1 MLLPMKT
8 FLKHYWLSLPVLL
21 AVLVCVSIL
30 LMLGYP
36 TFLNLLVGILTFF
49 AILALS
55 VSWIFLARKKE
66 WKKFAVSFGLSA
78 FIVLTLG
85 VFSTFVAMSSPDGFG
100 RSHPIPID
108 LKYNIPLK
116 SADPF
121 IYHDKD
127 ETAQVDST
135 DSNTWLQIWDDF
147 GQGGIYKY
155 DFYYGTLPAGEIF
168 LKCFEV
174 TDNYRLS
181 EERLTEAS
189 KVEIPANSSFAK
201 IVGKKEFVIYEGD
214 FDDYYAARIEVW
226 FRDAES
232 GVERKLLEKIYR
244 VEGWMR

>member
-1 MLLPMKT
+1 MKT
-8 FLKHYWLSLPVLL
+8 FLKHYWLSLPVFL
-21 AVLVCVSIL
+21 AVLLCLGIL

-36 TFLNLLVGILTFF
+36 TSLDLIVGLLELLV
-49 AILALS
+49 ILALP
-55 VSWIFLARKKE
+55 VSWFFLARKKE
-66 WKKFAVSFGLSA
+66 WRKLAISFALSA

-85 VFSTFVAMSSPDGFG
+85 VFSTIVSMSSPDGFG
-100 RSHPIPID
+100 RSHPIPPD
-108 LKYNIPLK
+108 LQYDIPLK
-116 SADPF
+116 SSDPF
-121 IYHDKD
+121 IYESKD

-168 LKCFEV
+168 LKCYEV

-201 IVGKKEFVIYEGD
+201 IVGKQEFIIYEGD
-214 FDDYYAARIEVW
+214 FGDYYAARIEVW
-226 FRDAES
+226 FRDVETGA
-232 GVERKLLEKIYR
+232 ERKLLEKIYC
-244 VEGWMR
+244 VDGWMR